1 MTNLGLFGITCSQTA
16 YYFHTYPND
25 RRISR
30 AAVAILFCME
40 GVHVAFLTQG
50 AYYAFIV
57 CKLPENV
64 FTAFN
69 ITWEVA
75 ASITITL
82 IITSA
87 VQSFYAWRIYCLSAR
102 YRWRKALVAF
112 ILATSL
118 AELGAGLT
126 ANALQYGN
134 PSVDV
139 IGTLRSR
146 HAYLVNLTMGITSD
160 LMISASLVYILNAMR
175 TGFKSTENVINRLLV
190 FSMSNGLLT
199 TIISSLILVTYYV
212 EPPPSLLATVF
223 IHISGKL
230 YVNSMLVTLN
240 SRTSI
245 QKMFENTQTNDIIL
259 TSLMFTNSNAA

>member
-1 MTNLGLFGITCSQTA
+1 M
-16 YYFHTYPND
+16 
-25 RRISR
+25 
-30 AAVAILFCME
+30 
-40 GVHVAFLTQG
+40 
-50 AYYAFIV
+50 
-57 CKLPENV
+57 
-64 FTAFN
+64 
-69 ITWEVA
+69 
-75 ASITITL
+75 
-82 IITSA
+82 
-87 VQSFYAWRIYCLSAR
+87 
-102 YRWRKALVAF
+102 
-112 ILATSL
+112 LA
-118 AELGAGLT
+118 

-230 YVNSMLVTLN
+230 YVNSMLVTYINMIPVHEGYLFYE
-240 SRTSI
+240 STGSTLVQAFR
-245 QKMFENTQTNDIIL
+245 KCLKIL
-259 TSLMFTNSNAA
+259 RPMI